1 MLKLVSKST
10 KELAA
15 ANIKEICHL
24 KNSQWKFGLKSQ
36 LKWFKNNIKKHDIH
50 NCVYLKDQLVGY
62 TLLRKRTLMVSNKKI
77 NYLLFDSLVIKKKLR
92 KKKLSYLIMLFNN
105 SVIKKKKRISFLMCK
120 NKLINFYKKFY
131 WKKINNSKFSV
142 VDHPF
147 SSNGMIFNYSKNL
160 NGIKNPFKIFINR

>member
-10 KELAA
+10 KELTAT
-15 ANIKEICHL
+15 NIREICHL

-50 NCVYLKDQLVGY
+50 NCAYLKDQLVGY

-92 KKKLSYLIMLFNN
+92 KKKLFYLIMLFNN
-105 SVIKKKKRISFLMCK
+105 AVIKKKKRISFLTCK

-147 SSNGMIFNYSKNL
+147 SSNGMIFNSSKNL
-160 NGIKNPFKIFINR
+160 KSIKNPFKIFINR